1 MFRVREVFGIKFFLG
16 RLVTIKKKMY
26 CQFLDKYLYLKI
38 IFLFIMKFFK
48 YWIVDNEEKID
59 KHYILSKG
67 VYVFFI
73 FYFFLIGLI
82 GLIRDKTIIAFIVA
96 IFLPIIMIIVILGD
110 ILFFYNRVNKFS
122 SKTHDLFQK
131 IILSIRKQ
139 IIEGRKKALP
149 MKVIF
154 GRLIYMIVFF
164 VIPFAF
170 MFLVINGQWQY
181 STIAVS
187 SGGSFGA
194 DEGFH
199 KEMDQGNVNIKLT
212 LEKDYRIKLSY
223 LLGDILNIPVL
234 DVCFVNNGTTY
245 QEDTLNGTFLSK
257 VKINNLLYD
266 VPLVGKNCFEV
277 NIDETSMDYEWIT
290 EYKYSLKGR
299 LSNEGMK
306 DLSTQAKNFVKV
318 TINHNFWYMT
328 FLVVIAWFAICHL
341 IYHVFKDLNEI
352 K

>member
-149 MKVIF
+149 M
-154 GRLIYMIVFF
+154 
-164 VIPFAF
+164 
-170 MFLVINGQWQY
+170 
-181 STIAVS
+181 
-187 SGGSFGA
+187 
-194 DEGFH
+194 
-199 KEMDQGNVNIKLT
+199 NVNFKLT